1 MSDWA
6 KKTADKYIRSDGR
19 PPDGRK
25 ASSYHD
31 AAEAAWR
38 ANAEIVHRFLRRKEN
53 LNDAEGREAL
63 FAFQRI
69 GDGVNRQHKRF
80 LSEMAARQ

>member
-6 KKTADKYIRSDGR
+6 KKIADKYICSDGR
-19 PPDGRK
+19 TPDGRK
-25 ASSYHD
+25 AASYHD

-38 ANAEIVHRFLRRKEN
+38 ANAEAVHRFLRRKEN
-53 LNDAEGREAL
+53 ISDPEGREAL

-69 GDGVNRQHKRF
+69 GDGVARQHKRF
-80 LSEMAARQ
+80 LSEMEARR